1 MLQQNKPKKDR
12 SVTSSSTIQTEQTL
26 VATKDNPLYNL
37 SPDHPDYRK
46 IVLDESSILDS
57 IGNTPIATSFESISS
72 IVINPYNPAVTTTS
86 APTFTSFLSTPAN
99 VSVLVQAGTY
109 TQETGADGSIRDTIT
124 ITFDDV
130 VGASSYEVAVK
141 EV

>member
-1 MLQQNKPKKDR
+1 MLQKNEPKKDR
-12 SVTSSSTIQTEQTL
+12 SVTNSATVQTEQTL

-46 IVLDESSILDS
+46 VVLDDSSILDS
-57 IGNTPIATSFESISS
+57 LGNVPIASSFESISS
-72 IVINPYNPAVTTTS
+72 ITINPYNPAITQATY
-86 APTFTSFLSTPAN
+86 PTFTATLSTPTN
-99 VSVLVQAGTY
+99 TNVLVQSGTY
-109 TQETGADGSIRDTIT
+109 TQETGADGTIRDTVT

-130 VGASSYEVAVK
+130 VGASGYEVAVR